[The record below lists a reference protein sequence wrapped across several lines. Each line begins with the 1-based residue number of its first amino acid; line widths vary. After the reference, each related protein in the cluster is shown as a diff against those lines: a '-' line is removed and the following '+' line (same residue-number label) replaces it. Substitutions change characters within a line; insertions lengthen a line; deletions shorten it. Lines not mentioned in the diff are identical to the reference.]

1 MPTKGPSNHF
11 GNAKHGRQG
20 KRTQHTGFAW
30 AKGFNSKTLSDHFSR
45 HGEQMGCQTKEAYE
59 AHAVKFANT
68 VDRKN
73 CVSFV
78 DKNGSTNI
86 LLQLLISTTERLT
99 PMPSSAGMVM
109 SSHTLSQQK
118 VMTTISGKRRGG

>member
-78 DKNGSTNI
+78 DKNGSTNKYNRKTNTYAI
-86 LLQLLISTTERLT
+86 ISRDGYVITYFKPAKGYDYYLGQKKRRLT
-99 PMPSSAGMVM
+99 
-109 SSHTLSQQK
+109 T
-118 VMTTISGKRRGG
+118 